1 MKYLVVMGMTA
12 LMLGS
17 VVLAADATPG
27 GRRSEVRQEVREVK
41 DRMRV
46 KFEEKIKTIRDEKKK
61 QIVEHADAKIAEINK
76 RRTDAMLDQLNKMSE
91 ILVKAKARGAD
102 TAAAEAAIASAK
114 TAVVAQAGKT
124 YTVEI
129 TTEDKLKVKVGEAM
143 KALKTDLQA
152 VHQKVVDARKAT
164 ADAIRSVRPTPKP
177 TP

>member
-1 MKYLVVMGMTA
+1 MKFVFMMGMAA
-12 LMLGS
+12 LMMGS

-27 GRRSEVRQEVREVK
+27 GRGREMKLEVKQKVRQ
-41 DRMRV
+41 
-46 KFEEKIKTIRDEKKK
+46 IRDEKKRM
-61 QIVEHADAKIAEINK
+61 IVERVDAKIAEINK
-76 RRTDAMLDQLNKMSE
+76 RRTDMMLAQLNKMSE
-91 ILVKAKARGAD
+91 ILIKAKARGAD
-102 TAAAEAAIASAK
+102 TAVAEAAIASAK
-114 TAVVAQAGKT
+114 TEVVAQAGKI

-129 TTEDKLKVKVGEAM
+129 TTEDKLKIKVGEAM